1 MSRRTLASD
10 LTFRRIEMRSGMKW
24 KTSLVAAALALF
36 VGQTL
41 AQVPDI
47 IIGAPNSMSG
57 GYAEGGRQAVAGL
70 KIAIDEINAKGGI
83 KSLGG
88 AKLKLISADASS
100 DNPAQAAT
108 VTKRLITQDK
118 AIM

>member
-1 MSRRTLASD
+1 
-10 LTFRRIEMRSGMKW
+10 MRSGMKW

-70 KIAIDEINAKGGI
+70 KIAIDEIGSPWYADPTPYLRGKGAPG
-83 KSLGG
+83 S
-88 AKLKLISADASS
+88 
-100 DNPAQAAT
+100 
-108 VTKRLITQDK
+108 RLSRPDGRV
-118 AIM
+118 